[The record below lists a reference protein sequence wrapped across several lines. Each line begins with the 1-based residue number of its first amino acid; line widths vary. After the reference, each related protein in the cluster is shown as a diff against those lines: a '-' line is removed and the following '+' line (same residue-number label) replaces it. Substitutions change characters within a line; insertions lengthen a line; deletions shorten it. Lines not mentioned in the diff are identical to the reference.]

1 MSSDAVAGVFI
12 ALWISVALLMVLG
25 CFGACAAF
33 AAFIKFNSK
42 QCVQARQEAERRR
55 DKAESRA
62 IWVAQKAAAFASN
75 EAAGAQRAWSAVTLL
90 DDAEDEVEVRISLA
104 VLPSKPSFTAASSG
118 ALQRLSSRRR
128 QNVWLPEE

>member
-62 IWVAQKAAAFASN
+62 IRVAQKAAAFASN
-75 EAAGAQRAWSAVTLL
+75 VTLL
-90 DDAEDEVEVRISLA
+90 DDAEDEVKVRISLA